1 MVNAEQRIDMVRKN
15 IRCVC
20 VLYTIYNKNTM
31 QLNRR
36 ERQYH
41 IKKKK
46 NVSHKSKNILTTK
59 MGFGTGLTSHEQCS

>member
-46 NVSHKSKNILTTK
+46 KKKCLSQIKKYTYD
-59 MGFGTGLTSHEQCS
+59 